1 MYDILWDDIF
11 NRFYIDDKPEFPD
24 YTDAELEAMDLAELE
39 AMEEGADCWLLDTA
53 GIL

>member
-11 NRFYIDDKPEFPD
+11 QRFYVPSREEPP
-24 YTDAELEAMDLAELE
+24 ALSEGELQTL
-39 AMEEGADCWLLDTA
+39 EEGADCWLMDAA